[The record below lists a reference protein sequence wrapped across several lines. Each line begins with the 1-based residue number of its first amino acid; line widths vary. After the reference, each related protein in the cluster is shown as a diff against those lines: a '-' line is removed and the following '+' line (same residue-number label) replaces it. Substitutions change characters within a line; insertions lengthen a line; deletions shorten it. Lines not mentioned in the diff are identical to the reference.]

1 MLWRKKIIF
10 GLEFRIRMSSAI
22 TVCCFM
28 PSHLGRWKPTRSC
41 VDEENTYWP
50 CRIRQLWFSE
60 VRCLPWHYDL
70 TRSSHLVIQMGV
82 IFWKLCLQQSLI
94 GRFKDNCWQ
103 QIPQC
108 LVKIDFYWVDL
119 CVQLIWTG
127 GRWEHVFCPEAD
139 FRVGKRTHTNLMLSW
154 KHPSV
159 TDNLYMQL
167 FTTKKKGWQDCGTMC
182 ISNQGT
188 RQMLKGFSKN

>member
-1 MLWRKKIIF
+1 MLCFRCNDTKMLWRKKIIF

-127 GRWEHVFCPEAD
+127 GRWRACLLPW
-139 FRVGKRTHTNLMLSW
+139 SW
-154 KHPSV
+154 FQS
-159 TDNLYMQL
+159 
-167 FTTKKKGWQDCGTMC
+167 WE
-182 ISNQGT
+182 
-188 RQMLKGFSKN
+188 KNSH